1 MYEIKRIK
9 KSIFLLDYHIM
20 ITNNIW
26 YKSLKKSNLTPPD
39 YVFGYVWTIL
49 YIMMFFS
56 LIKYLTTNKKNK
68 KNKIGLIFLTI
79 QLFFNVIWS
88 PIFFKYRDIKKGLY
102 VLIALWIS
110 LMITFNIFYKDN
122 KEAGLLLIPYL
133 VWSSF
138 ALYLNYYIMVS
149 N

>member
-20 ITNNIW
+20 ITNDIW

-68 KNKIGLIFLTI
+68 KNKIGLIFFTI

-110 LMITFNIFYKDN
+110 LMITFNIFYKEN

>member
-20 ITNNIW
+20 ITNDIW

-39 YVFGYVWTIL
+39 YVFGYIWTIL

-68 KNKIGLIFLTI
+68 KNKIGLIFFTI

-110 LMITFNIFYKDN
+110 LMITFNIFYKKN

>member
-20 ITNNIW
+20 ITNDIW

-68 KNKIGLIFLTI
+68 KNKIGLIFFTI

-88 PIFFKYRDIKKGLY
+88 PIFFKYKDIKKGLY

-110 LMITFNIFYKDN
+110 LMITFNIFYKEN